1 MNAAPVT
8 YRLVVIG
15 TSLGGL
21 TALEILLARLPASFP
36 VPVVIVQHR
45 DVRSHSLTMI
55 LQRSTRLRVREPL
68 DKDPLAP
75 GTVYLAPPDY
85 HLLVEPE
92 GCALST
98 DAPVSHARP
107 SIDVLF
113 ESAAEAFGRNV
124 VGVILT
130 GANSDGSRGAAAVKN
145 AGGYLIVQEPT
156 NAECATMPAAA
167 LHAAKADQVLPLAD
181 IPTALVKLC
190 ATGGGTGAL

>member
-1 MNAAPVT
+1 MP

-21 TALEILLARLPASFP
+21 TALEILLARLPAGFP

-45 DVRSHSLTMI
+45 DVRSHSLAPI
-55 LQRSTRLRVREPL
+55 LQRSTRLRVREPQ
-68 DKDPLAP
+68 DKDPLNP

-85 HLLVEPE
+85 HLLVDTE

-98 DAPVSHARP
+98 DGPVCHARP

-113 ESAAEAFGRNV
+113 ESAADAFARDA

-130 GANSDGSRGAAAVKN
+130 GASNDGARGATALKC
-145 AGGYLIVQEPT
+145 AGGYLIVQEPSS
-156 NAECATMPAAA
+156 AECGAMPSATLAATR
-167 LHAAKADQVLPLAD
+167 ADQVLPLGD
-181 IPTALVKLC
+181 IPTALAKLC
-190 ATGGGTGAL
+190 ISGGGTGAV